1 MAKQK
6 QEVLVE
12 EPIQVKKVE
21 VKKPQNL
28 NGKLKIELIFY
39 CMISLH

>member
-6 QEVLVE
+6 QEVLGE

-21 VKKPQNL
+21 VKKVKKPQWEIKDRTYL
-28 NGKLKIELIFY
+28 L
-39 CMISLH
+39 LHEQSP